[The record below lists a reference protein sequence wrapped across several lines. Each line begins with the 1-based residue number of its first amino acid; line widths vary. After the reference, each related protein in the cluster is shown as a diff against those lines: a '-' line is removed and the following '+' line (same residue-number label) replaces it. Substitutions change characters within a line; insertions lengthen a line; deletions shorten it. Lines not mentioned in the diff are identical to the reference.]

1 MIEHLPN
8 ENDKPAHIHQKCR
21 QKLRNL
27 CDKLQVNISS
37 ILSSNLSSSLQTID
51 DIHTIDNLAHAHI
64 AQCSAENI
72 MLWCQFIQ
80 TFGLHESVGIILG
93 KDYHYKRVKRF
104 SEGFFH
110 REISRN
116 NLFTNESDSYND
128 FHELIRNSPYYSRLP
143 PLPIE
148 CIELDGIPD
157 TLPILI
163 EEIYTNIDSKSATLM
178 TSSMKYKNSSNNH
191 ENPLVQA
198 VQNFSKNLLK
208 GI

>member
-1 MIEHLPN
+1 MILKN
-8 ENDKPAHIHQKCR
+8 
-21 QKLRNL
+21 
-27 CDKLQVNISS
+27 
-37 ILSSNLSSSLQTID
+37 ID

-80 TFGLHESVGIILG
+80 IFGLHESSAIVLA
-93 KDYHYKRVKRF
+93 KDYHFKRVKRL

-110 REISRN
+110 REISRV
-116 NLFTNESDSYND
+116 NLLSNESDTYND
-128 FHELIRNSPYYSRLP
+128 FHELIRNSSYYSRLP
-143 PLPIE
+143 PLTIE

-163 EEIYTNIDSKSATLM
+163 EEIYTSIEPKPM
-178 TSSMKYKNSSNNH
+178 MITSSMKSKSHFGNN
-191 ENPLVQA
+191 ENPIVQA